1 MIPILSDL
9 KSLIQNPR
17 KNKSYLQHNKRNQN
31 KKRKEKEKNAHEFF
45 DDSLVNK
52 DGNSN
57 AEDSDKSKITTS
69 PTKIVLKIFSSRSPF
84 FYEFVLWCFHSTS
97 HFCTLFISLSSPN
110 SRVEDLLVL
119 CYNEDCSARTFSDE
133 YEYEYEYDDEIWIV
147 YKRPNY
153 ICCADYGLIRL
164 MTFSHLGRFGFWTI
178 WFLFVEVI
186 NTNLARK
193 RC

>member
-1 MIPILSDL
+1 MIPISSDL

-110 SRVEDLLVL
+110 SRVEDLLL
-119 CYNEDCSARTFSDE
+119 ASAMLQRGLQCTHFLRW
-133 YEYEYEYDDEIWIV
+133 IWI
-147 YKRPNY
+147 
-153 ICCADYGLIRL
+153 
-164 MTFSHLGRFGFWTI
+164 WI
-178 WFLFVEVI
+178 WI
-186 NTNLARK
+186 WWWNLDSL
-193 RC
+193 